1 MGRAKKLIR
10 RVSRKSVTSGSTPGP
25 ATCPSSPYPSVQIL
39 RHSSN
44 SFAMG
49 ITGLLP
55 LLGSITKTTH
65 LAQFA
70 GLRVAIDAYVW
81 LHRGAYGC
89 SYELCQNTGTHK
101 YVPV

>member
-1 MGRAKKLIR
+1 
-10 RVSRKSVTSGSTPGP
+10 
-25 ATCPSSPYPSVQIL
+25 
-39 RHSSN
+39 
-44 SFAMG
+44 MG

-55 LLGSITKTTH
+55 LLASVTRSTH

-89 SYELCQNTGTHK
+89 SWELCEGIGTHK
-101 YVPV
+101 CVCSLKIDKLLLFLLFLSHYHFPITFSDRIPLIQPSDTLLIA